1 MIEHEKDQI
10 TTSELL
16 DFIKNSG
23 HFSEVTQFMDEINDF
38 PVFNNYLYE
47 IMKRHGFS
55 ATDVIKESR
64 FERSYFYHLL
74 SGHKKN
80 PSRNTVIRIAFCI
93 HATLDETQQ
102 LLKVAR
108 ATALHPRVKRDA
120 VIAYC
125 LQYHRT
131 FMETQQL
138 LYDNHLPLIGGKHD
152 RS

>member
-1 MIEHEKDQI
+1 MNRTDLIPEQLERFQLIFLIH
-10 TTSELL
+10 
-16 DFIKNSG
+16 
-23 HFSEVTQFMDEINDF
+23 DEI
-38 PVFNNYLYE
+38 
-47 IMKRHGFS
+47 
-55 ATDVIKESR
+55 ACIKTAR
-64 FERSYFYHLL
+64 
-74 SGHKKN
+74 K
-80 PSRNTVIRIAFCI
+80 SRNICQKIIQSGNGTIRSFQPIEIFHGYCYFDWKVELSA
-93 HATLDETQQ
+93 DETQQ